1 MEAYCKTDRQ
11 REVIRALNDNNGN
24 VQKTAKQLQID
35 VSCVHKTIKR
45 VKALAARQ
53 GYSPDHDMTHTVPDG
68 YKLKGTST
76 LYGTDGIPK
85 LQWVKSDID
94 SERQLEIMTEIVES
108 LTAEIPARPPIH
120 NSRRTSTELANLYTI
135 TDYHIGQLSW
145 APEGGADWDI
155 SIARE
160 TLKSCFADMV
170 KRSPRADTA
179 IVNQL
184 GDFLHYD
191 GMTSV
196 TPTSGFMLDADS
208 RPEKMIQAGIE
219 CLDFLITEALKHHK
233 RVILVCAQGN
243 HDLYSALFLRQMFT
257 RLYRDEPRLEIVQ
270 NAVPFY
276 AFKFGRNMIGMH
288 HGHKVK
294 FDSLPALFA
303 NEYREMFGT
312 TDRTYIHMGHMHH
325 KEIKEVGKTIVEMHR
340 TLAARDAHASYGG
353 YHSQRATDVITYHLE
368 KGEIGRV
375 TVTP

>member
-1 MEAYCKTDRQ
+1 M
-11 REVIRALNDNNGN
+11 
-24 VQKTAKQLQID
+24 
-35 VSCVHKTIKR
+35 VH
-45 VKALAARQ
+45 
-53 GYSPDHDMTHTVPDG
+53 
-68 YKLKGTST
+68 
-76 LYGTDGIPK
+76 
-85 LQWVKSDID
+85 
-94 SERQLEIMTEIVES
+94 
-108 LTAEIPARPPIH
+108 
-120 NSRRTSTELANLYTI
+120 
-135 TDYHIGQLSW
+135 
-145 APEGGADWDI
+145 
-155 SIARE
+155 
-160 TLKSCFADMV
+160 
-170 KRSPRADTA
+170 RSPRADTA
-179 IVNQL
+179 IINQL

-191 GMTSV
+191 SMMTI
-196 TPTSGFMLDADS
+196 TPTSGHMLDADS

-219 CLDFLITEALKHHK
+219 CLDFLVTEALKHHK

-276 AFKFGRNMIGMH
+276 AFKFGRNMICMH

-294 FDSLPALFA
+294 FDALPALFA

-312 TDRTYIHMGHMHH
+312 TDRTYIHMGHYHH

-353 YHSQRATDVITYHLE
+353 YHSQRATDVITYHAE